1 LQAVNR
7 ALAGAVDAGRI
18 PGVVAAVSS
27 SDACLYQAAF
37 GAAATDPYRPMAADS
52 IFSIASMTKLV
63 TSCAIMILVDEGKVQ
78 LDAPLADY
86 LPGFVQPDVL
96 VEFDAATGRY
106 TTRPSARPA
115 TIRELLSHTGGYGYW
130 FLDEPLRAASG
141 PLPDLFSPPFLI
153 ADPGTR
159 FRYST
164 SADVVGQ
171 LVEPVAGLP
180 LDAFFETRLFSPLGM
195 PDTGFRRPADPA
207 RVARVHRRSG
217 QSFRQLPLDELD
229 NDVRGGG
236 GLYST
241 AVDYSRL
248 LRCLMQGGELDG
260 IRLLSDRAV
269 GEITRNQIGD
279 CMADMQ
285 RTALVDRSN
294 DFVFM
299 NGTQKF
305 GFGVMVETEKRPGK
319 RSVGS
324 YGWGGI
330 FNTYFWVDPARDLA
344 AVLMMQ
350 LAPFAGRASIEVLDE
365 FEVAVYE
372 DWMQEK
378 TA

>member
-1 LQAVNR
+1 MQAVNR
-7 ALAGAVDAGRI
+7 ALKGAVDAGRI

-37 GAAATDPYRPMAADS
+37 GAAASDPYRPMAVDT

-78 LDAPLADY
+78 LEASLADY

-106 TTRPSARPA
+106 TTRPAARPA

-130 FLDEPLRAASG
+130 FLDEPLHVASG

-171 LVEPVAGLP
+171 LVEPVAGLA
-180 LDAFFETRLFSPLGM
+180 LDAFFETRIFSPLGM

-207 RVARVHRRSG
+207 RVAHVHRRSG
-217 QSFRQLPLDELD
+217 QSFRQLPLDEQD

-248 LRCLMQGGELDG
+248 LRCLMLGGELDG
-260 IRLLSDRAV
+260 TRLLSDRAV

-305 GFGVMVETEKRPGK
+305 GFGVMVETEMRPGK

-350 LAPFAGRASIEVLDE
+350 LAPFAGRMSIEVLDE